1 MSEVEQFA
9 GQAGSRCQGYWLLSR
24 LFLEPPTPA
33 LLADMQSA
41 LASAEG
47 ESAALQADLA
57 FTREAVAAASA
68 DLEGAAVE
76 YTRRLVTVAKDSGE
90 ALPFEAHFLEGRSP
104 GEATERLVRRMG
116 AWGYRSELVEST
128 PPDHL
133 GAELRLMALLC
144 NDEREAWLGDQ
155 AFAVVILAQQ
165 RELLSAHLAKWAPEY
180 CRALAGRAEHS
191 YVQAIA
197 RITASSLEADVAAFE
212 EICAAANAVAPE
224 GRAALYK

>member
-1 MSEVEQFA
+1 MSEVEQLA
-9 GQAGSRCQGYWLLSR
+9 GQAGFRCHGYWLLSR

-47 ESAALQADLA
+47 ESAALRADLA

-68 DLEGAAVE
+68 DPESAAVE
-76 YTRRLVTVAKDSGE
+76 YTRRLVAVAKDSGE
-90 ALPFEAHFLEGRSP
+90 ALPFEAHFLEGRCP
-104 GEATERLVRRMG
+104 GEATDRLVRRMS
-116 AWGYRSELVEST
+116 AWGYRADLAEST

-144 NDEREAWLGDQ
+144 NDEREAWLGDR
-155 AFAVVILAQQ
+155 AFAVAILAQQ
-165 RELLSAHLAKWAPEY
+165 RELLSAHLTLWVPEY
-180 CRALAGRAEHS
+180 CRGLAARAEHS

-197 RITASSLEADVAAFE
+197 RLTASSLEADFAAFE
-212 EICAAANAVAPE
+212 EICVAANAAAPE
-224 GRAALYK
+224 GRAALQA